1 MAASMQ
7 ELLLQYKAQQA
18 EAEARAK
25 KLQEANTIGNMVG
38 SQTLG
43 AVGAIAAPIAANFL
57 TEVFGLNKRSAGE
70 EAAMAGLRNVAQG
83 GTTQAQAGINYARS
97 QAQSRLA
104 GEAARGTAQ
113 QQASAQRQAMRI
125 GQEGQAQFAAQ
136 LADKRAQE
144 QEQAMRAVASMEK
157 QYADEQRRR
166 MGMMAAGSIEG
177 GLGALSKAYGGYLA
191 NKQRVDDLSSQAEG
205 AASALKMLNPQ
216 SDTQAESGQLLQ
228 PIGSAPVPM
237 IAQQA
242 KQSAPANVIDVNPA
256 QAPSTVIPTGE
267 ANAGAEIDAIN
278 RGLLQ
283 RALKSREGVR

>member
-1 MAASMQ
+1 MAASME
-7 ELLLQYKAQQA
+7 ELLMQYKAQQA

-25 KLQEANTIGNMVG
+25 KLQEANTVSNAIG
-38 SQTLG
+38 SSSLG

-70 EAAMAGLRNVAQG
+70 SAAMAGLQNVAQG

-144 QEQAMRAVASMEK
+144 QEQAMRTVASMEK

-166 MGMMAAGSIEG
+166 TGMMVAGSIEG

-191 NKQRVDDLSSQAEG
+191 NKQRVEDLTSQAEG
-205 AASALKMLNPQ
+205 AGAALNMINEK
-216 SDTQAESGQLLQ
+216 AEPAQVSNRLIQ
-228 PIGSAPVPM
+228 PIGSAPVP
-237 IAQQA
+237 IF
-242 KQSAPANVIDVNPA
+242 KAPAPAPAVTTIDMTPPEEVRGIA
-256 QAPSTVIPTGE
+256 TGE
-267 ANAGAEIDAIN
+267 ASATEESDAIN
-278 RGLLQ
+278 RGLL
-283 RALKSREGVR
+283 RRTLKTGQGRM